1 MMQRGCENCG
11 ADISHRRKDVR
22 FCSKK
27 CSDAPRLS
35 GSLCEYCGVEYP
47 VATNNKKRNRFCS
60 KGCAN
65 RTQFLANN
73 PNFKEDYFAEPNLE
87 NSYWAGFIAA
97 DGYIY
102 VPKKGQRIL
111 GIRLKSTDREHLIKL
126 QSSIGAGTL
135 TETTTFSEQY
145 NKEYYGTSYRLS
157 SDKVCFDLLK
167 NFNIGERK
175 SLTLEPPDL
184 SGDLTTAFI
193 AGYIDGDGSYSMG
206 AYSPRLGIVGT
217 EIFLSWILKQYGLKS
232 SIYYTNGTYGVSIYG
247 DNAIGIRRG
256 IHDLNLPLL
265 ERKRHRWEELGF
277 DIKNKEK
284 NGFST
289 RG

>member
-1 MMQRGCENCG
+1 MLYM
-11 ADISHRRKDVR
+11 K
-22 FCSKK
+22 
-27 CSDAPRLS
+27 
-35 GSLCEYCGVEYP
+35 
-47 VATNNKKRNRFCS
+47 
-60 KGCAN
+60 
-65 RTQFLANN
+65 NN
-73 PNFKEDYFAEPNLE
+73 PGFKEGFFETPNLE

-102 VPKKGQRIL
+102 VPKKGQKIL
-111 GIRLKSTDREHLIKL
+111 GITLKSTDREHLIKL

-135 TETTTFSEQY
+135 TETTRFSEQY

-217 EIFLSWILKQYGLKS
+217 ENFLSWILKQYGLKS
-232 SIYYTNGTYGVSIYG
+232 PIHYTNGTYGVSIYG
-247 DNAIGIRRG
+247 DNAIGIRQS
-256 IHDLNLPLL
+256 IHSLDLPLL
-265 ERKRHRWEELGF
+265 DRKKYRWESLGL
-277 DIKNKEK
+277 DLTIKNRRSKK
-284 NGFST
+284 DNGKLA